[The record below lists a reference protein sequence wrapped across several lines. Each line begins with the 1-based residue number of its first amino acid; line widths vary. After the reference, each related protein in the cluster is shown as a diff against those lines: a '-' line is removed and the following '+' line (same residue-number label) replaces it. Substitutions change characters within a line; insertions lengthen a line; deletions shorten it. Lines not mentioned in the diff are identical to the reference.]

1 MTTAVSRRPNA
12 DEYHEFFAGY
22 VALVPDG
29 DILDILRAQLAEV
42 LELLG
47 ALPAEKHDFAYAPGK
62 WSLKQVLGHIIDGE
76 WVFTYRALRFSRGD
90 DTALAGM
97 DQDVFM
103 DGSNYAQRSLDDM
116 LREFQQLRQAS
127 LTLFES
133 FSPEMLDRAGVAS
146 DLHFTVRALIYFNA
160 GHAAHHLGV
169 LRDHY
174 LSDAGDLS

>member
-1 MTTAVSRRPNA
+1 LTTAAPRRPGA

-29 DILDILRAQLAEV
+29 DILDILRDQLAEV
-42 LELLG
+42 LELLS
-47 ALPAEKHDFAYAPGK
+47 AVPPERHDFAYAPGK
-62 WSLKQVLGHIIDGE
+62 WSLKQVFGHIIDGE

-90 DTALAGM
+90 TSALAGM

-103 DGSNYAQRSLDDM
+103 DGSNYAERRLDDM
-116 LREFQQLRQAS
+116 LREFEQLRQAS

-133 FSPEMLDRAGVAS
+133 FSPEMLGRAGVAS
-146 DLHFTVRALIYFNA
+146 DLRFTVRALLYFNA

-169 LRDHY
+169 LRDRY
-174 LSDAGDLS
+174 LTDAGDHS